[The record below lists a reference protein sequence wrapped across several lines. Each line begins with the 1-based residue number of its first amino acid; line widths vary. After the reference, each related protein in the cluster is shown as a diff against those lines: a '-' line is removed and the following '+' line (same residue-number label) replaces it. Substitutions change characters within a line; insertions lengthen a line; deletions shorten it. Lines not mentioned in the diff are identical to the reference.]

1 MQKNH
6 FSWRVL
12 IAAVFLPAAIA
23 GVDQLGIDFANS
35 QRWRGPATVIVFGG
49 FMLQTALLSQAIDR
63 WLPNWHWR
71 FGVLAWAL
79 VLTNLLLFRA
89 IVEGSNFWFWSD
101 SKPVQLLTNAF
112 LAAQMSAVAVCF
124 ILVALPLG
132 KKTLIAA
139 ASLAPPAM
147 AQAILLA
154 NQIGYYRAE
163 FWAAVMLIQLMAT
176 ISLAAGLRPLGW
188 QIVRL
193 DAIALA
199 SPGACLQ
206 FSIRHILIATTAAA
220 LFTAFGKVVITHS
233 AGGIDWKQWLQGAI
247 DGCVLAVLSLAAVWA
262 ALGTGRTELRLPVLL
277 LLAALLAGL
286 LWWAERTTATLL
298 LSYSRLPYGGIFW
311 FRETFAGPW
320 WLAWTLLAGTF
331 LASWLSVLRATGYR
345 LVRQRT
351 GSS

>member
-1 MQKNH
+1 MQATP

-23 GVDQLGIDFANS
+23 GADQLGIEFANS
-35 QRWRGPATVIVFGG
+35 QRWQWPATVLIFGG
-49 FMLQTALLSQAIDR
+49 FMLQTALLAQTIGL
-63 WLPNWHWR
+63 WLPNWRWR
-71 FGVLAWAL
+71 LGVLGWAL

-89 IVEGSNFWFWSD
+89 IVEGSNFWFWSN

-112 LAAQMSAVAVCF
+112 LAAQMVAVAVCF

-139 ASLAPPAM
+139 ACLAPPAM
-147 AQAILLA
+147 AHAMLLA

-163 FWAAVMLIQLMAT
+163 FWAAVMLIQLVAT
-176 ISLAAGLRPLGW
+176 VSLAAGLRALGW

-199 SPGACLQ
+199 SPGAWLQ

-220 LFTAFGKVVITHS
+220 LITAFGKAVVTHS
-233 AGGIDWKQWLQGAI
+233 AAGMDWKQWLQGAI
-247 DGCVLAVLSLAAVWA
+247 DGCLLAVLSLAAVWA
-262 ALGTGRTELRLPVLL
+262 ALGTGRTEVRLPVLL
-277 LLAALLAGL
+277 LLAVLLAGL
-286 LWWAERTTATLL
+286 LLWAERTTANAFQSKGQGPY
-298 LSYSRLPYGGIFW
+298 SYSTYFW
-311 FRETFAGPW
+311 VRETFAGSW
-320 WLAWTLLAGTF
+320 WLAWTLLAGAF

-345 LVRQRT
+345 LVRQRKQ
-351 GSS
+351 